1 MLQVICCGN
10 FPRFSTAERPVVS
23 RFFGMYVTS
32 EATGMKPADVG
43 TVEVGVSVTKTVENA
58 VFVIVVDS
66 DTVLVVVSR
75 RY

>member
-1 MLQVICCGN
+1 
-10 FPRFSTAERPVVS
+10 
-23 RFFGMYVTS
+23 
-32 EATGMKPADVG
+32 MKPADVG